1 MSQLQMLQA
10 SHHSDVPVRIETADL
25 DALAGSPIALV
36 LPLQVIRSWICW
48 SKAWT
53 AVLARHMDVYRP
65 EAHYMRGPG
74 PKCRAKFAQAHGE
87 AH

>member
-10 SHHSDVPVRIETADL
+10 SLDSNRPVRIETTNL
-25 DALAGSPIALV
+25 DALPGSRAAFV
-36 LPLQVIRSWICW
+36 LPLQVMRSWIGW

-53 AVLARHMDVYRP
+53 AVLARQMDVYRP

-74 PKCRAKFAQAHGE
+74 PKCRAKFAQAHSE
-87 AH
+87 AL

>member
-1 MSQLQMLQA
+1 MLQA
-10 SHHSDVPVRIETADL
+10 THHSNGPVRIETANL
-25 DALAGSPIALV
+25 DALTASRTALV
-36 LPLQVIRSWICW
+36 LPLQVIRSWIGR

-53 AVLARHMDVYRP
+53 VALARQVDVYRP

-74 PKCRAKFAQAHGE
+74 PKCRAKFAQAHSD